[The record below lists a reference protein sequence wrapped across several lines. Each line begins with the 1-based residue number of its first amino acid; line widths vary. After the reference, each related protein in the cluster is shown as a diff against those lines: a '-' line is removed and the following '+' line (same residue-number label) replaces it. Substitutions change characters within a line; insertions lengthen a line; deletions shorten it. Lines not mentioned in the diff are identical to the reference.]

1 MPEKKIPSRAMPSTA
16 PAFYDKG
23 TSASGIQEARDT
35 QTSATPSSSGATATP
50 QFNNASFTTSG
61 SGSGSKPDD
70 ILSPTEHGS
79 REF

>member
-16 PAFYDKG
+16 PAFYDKE
-23 TSASGIQEARDT
+23 TSASGIQETRNSQA
-35 QTSATPSSSGATATP
+35 SATPSTSGATATP
-50 QFNNASFTTSG
+50 QFNNPGFSG
-61 SGSGSKPDD
+61 SGSAFRAED

>member
-35 QTSATPSSSGATATP
+35 QARATSSTSAATAAP
-50 QFNNASFTTSG
+50 QFNNPSFSTSG
-61 SGSGSKPDD
+61 TGFGTDN